1 MMSKLYI
8 PDFILILISVLAK
21 YMTPSNRPG
30 VERNVI
36 KATIPINVVEGDLQ
50 AVTHAKAL
58 VYNTLKSSLSE
69 LVSKS

>member
-1 MMSKLYI
+1 
-8 PDFILILISVLAK
+8 
-21 YMTPSNRPG
+21 MTPSNRPG